1 MVETT
6 TARFSYE
13 GQKFEIL
20 VKPDQALE
28 FKLGKRTDITSVLI
42 SEDIYTDS
50 SKGNKPSDDML
61 TKAFKTNDTTKI
73 AEIILKK
80 GDLNLTTA
88 QRRKMMDEKRKQ
100 IIEYIAKTY
109 VDPRSHLPHPPLR
122 IEQAM
127 TDARVSIDPQKS
139 ADDQIKDIVDGLRGI
154 IPLKSENIDL
164 IITVP
169 AQYAGFTSISNFC
182 PSYEN
187 LAVVVSTMC
196 GSMFLVIY
204 LGSDMFSYHRHEKS
218 YAIADFMD
226 V

>member
-73 AEIILKK
+73 AEIMI
-80 GDLNLTTA
+80 
-88 QRRKMMDEKRKQ
+88 
-100 IIEYIAKTY
+100 
-109 VDPRSHLPHPPLR
+109 RSALR
-122 IEQAM
+122 LE
-127 TDARVSIDPQKS
+127 
-139 ADDQIKDIVDGLRGI
+139 
-154 IPLKSENIDL
+154 LKSRPKCRLQKEH
-164 IITVP
+164 
-169 AQYAGFTSISNFC
+169 
-182 PSYEN
+182 
-187 LAVVVSTMC
+187 
-196 GSMFLVIY
+196 SM
-204 LGSDMFSYHRHEKS
+204 S
-218 YAIADFMD
+218 
-226 V
+226 

>member
-139 ADDQIKDIVDGLRGI
+139 ADDSQIKDIVAMD
-154 IPLKSENIDL
+154 
-164 IITVP
+164 
-169 AQYAGFTSISNFC
+169 
-182 PSYEN
+182 
-187 LAVVVSTMC
+187 C
-196 GSMFLVIY
+196 G
-204 LGSDMFSYHRHEKS
+204 G
-218 YAIADFMD
+218 
-226 V
+226 

>member
-80 GDLNLTTA
+80 VYFCH
-88 QRRKMMDEKRKQ
+88 QR
-100 IIEYIAKTY
+100 
-109 VDPRSHLPHPPLR
+109 PRSPLDAWVLRLLPRLESRVCVVRRSLDHLCCSCALCYR
-122 IEQAM
+122 
-127 TDARVSIDPQKS
+127 T
-139 ADDQIKDIVDGLRGI
+139 
-154 IPLKSENIDL
+154 
-164 IITVP
+164 
-169 AQYAGFTSISNFC
+169 
-182 PSYEN
+182 
-187 LAVVVSTMC
+187 
-196 GSMFLVIY
+196 
-204 LGSDMFSYHRHEKS
+204 
-218 YAIADFMD
+218 
-226 V
+226 